1 MEHLTLLNTQL
12 QGREQLINGL
22 FRFVSAF
29 ETKLRLWETQLRDAN
44 YEHFPTLM
52 ENELATLD
60 TFSTTAQLKSVQNI
74 SGSELDTAEST
85 KSKDSEVIDTDTDS
99 KNALPLA
106 DEIPN
111 GSQAVL
117 GNVAT
122 KMRIVYTCKVCNTR
136 SSKTFSKLAYTKGIV
151 IVKCPGCDSRH
162 LIADNIGW
170 FKHVEH
176 KNVEEILASKGEQV
190 QRTFDDEDTLQVTL
204 EEPNDTV
211 KPQSGS

>member
-1 MEHLTLLNTQL
+1 MVAARLIGSVIFRDSTVLSPPLRYLQRLVQSKYTVGASTAHITGNRTLHTFHGKCIYTTGSCTVFTVPGYDKGLRFPLIKCDAITSPLTSPYCCYCH
-12 QGREQLINGL
+12 R
-22 FRFVSAF
+22 
-29 ETKLRLWETQLRDAN
+29 
-44 YEHFPTLM
+44 
-52 ENELATLD
+52 
-60 TFSTTAQLKSVQNI
+60 FSTTAQLKSVQNI

-117 GNVAT
+117 GKVAT

-162 LIADNIGW
+162 LIADNLGW

-176 KNVEEILASKGEQV
+176 K
-190 QRTFDDEDTLQVTL
+190 
-204 EEPNDTV
+204 
-211 KPQSGS
+211 